1 MRKLRTE
8 ELNRLSVEAFK
19 KSDKTPVVVVLDN
32 IRSFNNVGS
41 AFRTSDAF
49 RLEGIFLCGITA
61 RPPHREIHKTALGA
75 TESVDWKYFEKTE
88 DAVDLLRKE
97 EYDVIGVEQV
107 DESIPL
113 QDFKPGKDKKY
124 ALIFGNEVSGINDQV
139 IAMCDKCVEIP
150 QIGTK
155 HSLNVSV
162 SIGIVVWH
170 FFKGIGIEK

>member
-1 MRKLRTE
+1 
-8 ELNRLSVEAFK
+8 
-19 KSDKTPVVVVLDN
+19 
-32 IRSFNNVGS
+32 
-41 AFRTSDAF
+41 
-49 RLEGIFLCGITA
+49 
-61 RPPHREIHKTALGA
+61 LGA
-75 TESVDWKYFEKTE
+75 TESVDWKYFENTE

-124 ALIFGNEVSGINDQV
+124 ALIFGNEVSGISDQV
-139 IAMCDKCVEIP
+139 LAMCDECVEIP

-170 FFKGIGIEK
+170 FFEKTAVK